1 MNNGYYEK
9 AFWLSKK
16 WQSMVLGIVC
26 VFAVYVFNLPK
37 EMLLVLAP
45 IVGYQLA
52 QGMSDFG
59 KENKAR
65 TEVVSNL
72 EEEIDDQ
79 AETINMLIELKDQKS
94 AEVLSIAS
102 ETVVAKDKGNDAM
115 TPERWER
122 EYLAYFEERINYQK
136 GKLAMYPDK
145 RFRFDELLA
154 AAEHS
159 LVVAKASVASVKL
172 WQKTGGKAGSE
183 PNSLGDIGYRILGIP
198 VPWEK

>member
-1 MNNGYYEK
+1 MKNGYYEK

-79 AETINMLIELKDQKS
+79 AETIDMLIELKDQKS
-94 AEVLSIAS
+94 AETLSIA
-102 ETVVAKDKGNDAM
+102 GDAISVIPEK
-115 TPERWER
+115 TPADYEQ
-122 EYLAYFEERINYQK
+122 EYLAYFEERIEYCK
-136 GKLAMYPDK
+136 GKLVMYPDK

-159 LVVAKASVASVKL
+159 LVIAKAQVASVKL
-172 WQKTGGKAGSE
+172 WQETGGKAGSE
-183 PNSLGDIGYRILGIP
+183 PNRLGDIGYRILGIP